1 MFGEWMQSPLGPM
14 EPEILEKEMKK
25 TKSKIWNRVTGGV
38 STNEF
43 LFWLGFA
50 VFLNYLFGLVDLAPA
65 GI

>member
-1 MFGEWMQSPLGPM
+1 M